1 MKIIRNI
8 PAAVKVLGDV
18 IRYNKYK
25 SLIDNAK
32 ASGDKEEE
40 RRLILEATSTF
51 GTKIVE
57 QFGCD
62 LHVQGEE
69 NIPVNGPVVMMLN
82 HQSYADIPI
91 MFAVFRKYQF
101 GFVAK
106 QYLAKAP
113 IVGKWMPR
121 IRSVFIENDDP
132 REALKAISQG
142 VEYIK
147 DGFSLAI
154 CPEGT
159 RSKSSTVGP
168 FMKGA
173 IKLATKPGVP
183 IVPVAINGTYRM
195 FEETGVVTPAR
206 VDVKIYPA
214 IPTAGI
220 SRKEEK
226 ELGERVE
233 QMIRDGVEELVPLQ
247 SKNLRP

>member
-8 PAAVKVLGDV
+8 PAATKVLVDV
-18 IRYNKYK
+18 VRYNKYK

-51 GTKIVE
+51 GPKIVE
-57 QFGCD
+57 QFNCD
-62 LHVQGEE
+62 LHVHGEE
-69 NIPVNGPVVMMLN
+69 NIPEEGPVVIMLN

-91 MFAVFRKYQF
+91 MFAVLRKFQF

-106 QYLAKAP
+106 EYLAKAP
-113 IVGKWMPR
+113 ILGQWMPR
-121 IRSVFIENDDP
+121 IRSVFIENDSP
-132 REALKAISQG
+132 REALKAINRG
-142 VEYIK
+142 IEYIN

-159 RSKSSTVGP
+159 RSKGPTVGP

-183 IVPVAINGTYRM
+183 ILPVAINGTYHM
-195 FEETGVVTPAR
+195 LEETGVVSPAR
-206 VDVKIYPA
+206 VDVKVYPA

-220 SRKEEK
+220 SRQEEK
-226 ELGERVE
+226 EIGDRVE
-233 QMIRDGVEELVPLQ
+233 QFIRDGVAELAALQ
-247 SKNLRP
+247 DQ

>member
-8 PAAVKVLGDV
+8 PAAAKVFGDV

-25 SLIDNAK
+25 SLIDDAK
-32 ASGDKEEE
+32 VSGDFEEE

-51 GTKIVE
+51 GPKIVE

-62 LHVQGEE
+62 LHIHGEE
-69 NIPVNGPVVMMLN
+69 NIPEEGPVVIMLN

-91 MFAVFRKYQF
+91 MFAVLRKFQF

-106 QYLAKAP
+106 EYLAKAP
-113 IVGKWMPR
+113 ILGQWMPR
-121 IRSVFIENDDP
+121 IRSVFIENDSP
-132 REALKAISQG
+132 REALKAINRG
-142 VEYIK
+142 IEYIN

-159 RSKSSTVGP
+159 RSKGPTVGP

-183 IVPVAINGTYRM
+183 ILPVAINGTYHM
-195 FEETGVVTPAR
+195 LEETGVVSPAR
-206 VDVKIYPA
+206 VDVKVYPA

-220 SRKEEK
+220 SRQEEK
-226 ELGERVE
+226 EIGDRVE
-233 QMIRDGVEELVPLQ
+233 QFIRDGVAELAALQ
-247 SKNLRP
+247 DQ

>member
-8 PAAVKVLGDV
+8 PAGVKVLGDV

-32 ASGDKEEE
+32 ASGDFEEE

-51 GTKIVE
+51 GPKIVE

-62 LHVQGEE
+62 LHVHGEE
-69 NIPVNGPVVMMLN
+69 NIPEEGPVVLFLN
-82 HQSYADIPI
+82 HQSFADIPI
-91 MFAVFRKYQF
+91 MFAVFRKFQF

-113 IVGKWMPR
+113 VLGEWMPR
-121 IRSVFIENDDP
+121 IRSVFIENDSP
-132 REALKAISQG
+132 REALKAINRG
-142 VEYIK
+142 IEYIN

-159 RSKSSTVGP
+159 RSKGPTVGP

-183 IVPVAINGTYRM
+183 IVPVALNGTYHM
-195 FEETGVVTPAR
+195 LEETGVVSPAR
-206 VDVKIYPA
+206 VDVKIFPA

-220 SRKEEK
+220 SRQEEK
-226 ELGERVE
+226 EIGERVE
-233 QMIRDGVEELVPLQ
+233 QLIRDGVAELAALQ
-247 SKNLRP
+247 ES

>member
-8 PAAVKVLGDV
+8 PAATKVLADV
-18 IRYNKYK
+18 VHYNKYK

-32 ASGDKEEE
+32 ASGDNDEE

-51 GTKIVE
+51 GPKIMK

-62 LHVQGEE
+62 LHIHGEE
-69 NIPVNGPVVMMLN
+69 NIPDEGPVVIMLN
-82 HQSYADIPI
+82 HQSYADIPV
-91 MFAVFRKYQF
+91 MFAVFRKFQF

-113 IVGKWMPR
+113 IVGPWMPR

-132 REALKAISQG
+132 REALKAITRG
-142 VEYIK
+142 IEYINE
-147 DGFSLAI
+147 GYSLAI

-159 RSKSSTVGP
+159 RSKGPTVGP

-183 IVPVAINGTYRM
+183 IVPVALNGTYHM
-195 FEETGVVTPAR
+195 LEETGIVSPAR
-206 VDVKIYPA
+206 VDVRIYPA

-226 ELGERVE
+226 ELGDQIEN
-233 QMIRDGVEELVPLQ
+233 MIRTGVEELHELQ
-247 SKNLRP
+247 SESI

>member
-8 PAAVKVLGDV
+8 PAAIKVLGDV
-18 IRYNKYK
+18 VHYNKYK

-32 ASGDKEEE
+32 ASGDAEEE

-51 GTKIVE
+51 GPKIME

-62 LHVQGEE
+62 LHVHGEE
-69 NIPVNGPVVMMLN
+69 NIPENGPVVIMLN
-82 HQSYADIPI
+82 HQSYADIPV
-91 MFAVFRKYQF
+91 MFAVFRKFQF

-106 QYLAKAP
+106 EYLAKAP
-113 IVGKWMPR
+113 VLGQWMPR
-121 IRSVFIENDDP
+121 IRSVFIKNDDP
-132 REALKAISQG
+132 RESLKAISQG

-147 DGFSLAI
+147 DGYSLAI

-159 RSKSSTVGP
+159 RSKGPVVGP

-183 IVPVAINGTYRM
+183 IVPVALNGTYKM
-195 FEETGVVTPAR
+195 LEETGVVSPAR

-226 ELGERVE
+226 ELGDEIE
-233 QMIRDGVEELVPLQ
+233 NMIRSGVAELHALQ
-247 SKNLRP
+247 SASD

>member
-8 PAAVKVLGDV
+8 PAACKVLGDV
-18 IRYNKYK
+18 VRYNKYK

-51 GTKIVE
+51 GPKIVE

-62 LHVQGEE
+62 LHVHGEE
-69 NIPVNGPVVMMLN
+69 NIPDEGPVVIMLN
-82 HQSYADIPI
+82 HQSYADIPV
-91 MFAVFRKYQF
+91 MFAVFRKFQF

-106 QYLAKAP
+106 EYLEKAP
-113 IVGKWMPR
+113 ILGQWMPR
-121 IRSVFIENDDP
+121 IRSVFIKNDDP

-147 DGFSLAI
+147 DGYSLAI

-159 RSKSSTVGP
+159 RSKGPTVGP
-168 FMKGA
+168 FMRGA

-183 IVPVAINGTYRM
+183 IVPVALNGTYKM
-195 FEETGVVTPAR
+195 LEETGVVSPAR
-206 VDVKIYPA
+206 VDVKIFPA

-220 SRKEEK
+220 SRQEEK
-226 ELGERVE
+226 EIGDRVE
-233 QMIRDGVEELVPLQ
+233 QLIRDGVAELTRLQ
-247 SKNLRP
+247 DI

>member
-1 MKIIRNI
+1 MKLIRNI
-8 PAAVKVLGDV
+8 PAAVKVFGDV
-18 IRYNKYK
+18 VRYNKYK

-32 ASGDKEEE
+32 ASGDFDEE

-51 GTKIVE
+51 GPKIVE

-62 LHVQGEE
+62 LHVHGEE
-69 NIPVNGPVVMMLN
+69 NIPAEGPVVLFLN

-91 MFAVFRKYQF
+91 MFAVFRKFQF

-113 IVGKWMPR
+113 ILGSWMPR
-121 IRSVFIENDDP
+121 IRSVFIENDSP
-132 REALKAISQG
+132 REALKAINRG
-142 VEYIK
+142 IDYIN

-159 RSKSSTVGP
+159 RSKGPTVGP

-183 IVPVAINGTYRM
+183 IVPVALNGTYRM
-195 FEETGVVTPAR
+195 LEETGVVSPAR
-206 VDVKIYPA
+206 VDVKVFPA

-220 SRKEEK
+220 SRQEEK
-226 ELGERVE
+226 EIGDRVE
-233 QMIRDGVEELVPLQ
+233 RLIRDGVAELAALQ
-247 SKNLRP
+247 E